1 MIQGKNF
8 IGGKFTAEGSETF
21 HAVAASDN
29 RPLPETFVN
38 ATAREIDEAVGHAVR
53 AMDEYKEKSPAE
65 TSGFLNAIGDEILA
79 LGDELI
85 NTMAAETGLPAA
97 RITSE
102 RGRTVNQLK
111 LFAKLVEEGSWV
123 QARIDLAQPDRQP
136 LPKPDLR
143 SMLIPIGPVVVFGA
157 SNFPLAYSTMGGD
170 SASALAAG
178 NPVIVKA
185 HPSHPGTSD
194 LIAQAVANAMK
205 SCKMPAGVFALI
217 HGQIEAG
224 MQLVRHPDVKAV
236 GFTGSLKAGRA
247 LFDAAAARPEPIPV
261 FAEMGSINPV
271 VILPSALESATD
283 KISDGLS
290 QSINLGVGQF
300 CTNPGLIIALD
311 DQRTKEFTGKLAE
324 GISAAKPTSMLNKN
338 ISAAYAAGTKKM
350 AQTAG
355 VKVAARSSQK
365 GDATKNQPEVFLFTV
380 MGSTFIEN
388 KDLQE
393 EVFGPASLVVL
404 CKDLD
409 ELRAVVSSLGGQL
422 TGTIYG
428 TEEEVSRNRDI
439 VDRLRAKVGRL
450 LFGGFPTGVEVC
462 DSMNHGG
469 PYPATTDS
477 RNTSVG
483 TAAILRFARPICYQ
497 NYPQSLLP
505 AALKNEN
512 VLGIQRLVD
521 GARTTSSIT

>member
-8 IGGKFTAEGSETF
+8 IGGKFTAEGSQTY
-21 HAVAASDN
+21 HAVSAADN
-29 RPLPETFVN
+29 KPLPDKYVR
-38 ATAREIDEAVGHAVR
+38 ATEREINEAVRHAVR
-53 AMDEYKEKSPAE
+53 AFDEYKKKTPAQ
-65 TSGFLNAIGDEILA
+65 TSQFLNAIADEILA

-85 NTMAAETGLPAA
+85 KIVGAEAGLPEA

-123 QARIDLAQPDRQP
+123 QARIDVAQPDRQP

-194 LIAQAVANAMK
+194 LTAQAVAKAIK
-205 SCKMPAGVFALI
+205 RCEMPDGVFGLI
-217 HGQIEAG
+217 HGQVEEG
-224 MQLVRHPDVKAV
+224 LHLVRHPDVKAV

-247 LFDAAAARPEPIPV
+247 IFDAAAARPEPIPV

-271 VILPSALESATD
+271 VILPSALENDTD
-283 KISDGLS
+283 KIATGLS
-290 QSINLGVGQF
+290 QSITLGVGQF
-300 CTNPGLIIALD
+300 CTNPGLIVALD
-311 DQRTKEFTGKLAE
+311 DQQTRKFTSKLAE
-324 GISAAKPTSMLNKN
+324 GISAAKPSSMLNKN
-338 ISAAYAAGTKKM
+338 ISAAYDAGTEKL
-350 AQTAG
+350 AQTPG
-355 VKVAARSSQK
+355 VNVAARSSQK
-365 GDATKNQPEVFLFTV
+365 GDATKNQPESFLFTV
-380 MGSTFIEN
+380 KGSTFIEN
-388 KDLQE
+388 KNLHE

-428 TEEEVSRNRDI
+428 TEADVNKNRDI
-439 VDRLRAKVGRL
+439 VERLQTKVGRL
-450 LFGGFPTGVEVC
+450 LFGGVPTGVEVC

-469 PYPATTDS
+469 PYPATTDA

-505 AALKNEN
+505 DSLKNKN
-512 VLGIQRLVD
+512 ILGIQRLVD
-521 GARTTSSIT
+521 GARTTASIN